1 MCKHYIFIGNKRR
14 ESFAEFAQRA
24 NYSRYLSGGGRLK
37 NMPAAR
43 FQSQSM
49 RPRRS
54 IHLDLH
60 GTAADAQRPQTL
72 SAGNHKLL
80 FWQYKK
86 QREAAL
92 RLLLHCIGPS
102 YNLHRFS
109 AGGLSPACFTASII
123 RPQTAAGRPANH
135 MLIRHPL

>member
-86 QREAAL
+86 
-92 RLLLHCIGPS
+92 
-102 YNLHRFS
+102 
-109 AGGLSPACFTASII
+109 
-123 RPQTAAGRPANH
+123 
-135 MLIRHPL
+135 